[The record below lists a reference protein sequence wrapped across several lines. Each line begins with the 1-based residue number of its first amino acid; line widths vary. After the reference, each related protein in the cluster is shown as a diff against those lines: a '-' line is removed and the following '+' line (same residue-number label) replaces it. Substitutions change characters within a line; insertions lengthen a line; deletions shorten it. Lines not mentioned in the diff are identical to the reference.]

1 MSTPSD
7 PNAGKPPGSTPTVRI
22 LKPSRDWTE
31 MDSLDHKPLDPSH
44 GVPSGQAA
52 QASDEWEPPGLKL
65 AHLAGRAAGFPDP
78 DNLVDAIAAMGED
91 ELLALR
97 ARAERVRLR
106 SIVQQLVVGGII
118 AYFLLSLFVFPY
130 LIEHRVW
137 LFKWL

>member
-1 MSTPSD
+1 
-7 PNAGKPPGSTPTVRI
+7 
-22 LKPSRDWTE
+22 
-31 MDSLDHKPLDPSH
+31 
-44 GVPSGQAA
+44 
-52 QASDEWEPPGLKL
+52 
-65 AHLAGRAAGFPDP
+65 
-78 DNLVDAIAAMGED
+78 MGED